1 MCIYIDD
8 RRYLV
13 GNIDVR
19 IISVVIGII
28 IMKMVLNG
36 INDLDM

>member
-1 MCIYIDD
+1 MYIDD

-13 GNIDVR
+13 GNTDVR
-19 IISVVIGII
+19 IVGVVAGII
-28 IMKMVLNG
+28 IMKMVLRG